1 MTRVESTGQ
10 PRRRRRKARRP
21 EAAAEAR
28 PRHLSSNGRVGDIY
42 LSAEEIHTRV
52 AELGAEIARDYAG
65 REPLLVSSLK
75 TSVFFLADLSR
86 AIPIPHAIDFIALA
100 GYGGGATKGSEVQ
113 LLKDLDTSIEGRDV
127 LLVEDVVDTGL
138 TMNYVCR
145 TLALREPASLAAVTF
160 LDRPYRRLVDDLPVR
175 YVGFTVPDEFFVGYG
190 FDLDERYRH
199 LPDLHVAQGAG

>member
-1 MTRVESTGQ
+1 MPQLITDD
-10 PRRRRRKARRP
+10 A
-21 EAAAEAR
+21 
-28 PRHLSSNGRVGDIY
+28 VGEVY
-42 LSAEEIHTRV
+42 LSAEEIRARV
-52 AELGAEIARDYAG
+52 AELGAEIARDYEG
-65 REPLLVSSLK
+65 REPVLVASLK

-100 GYGGGATKGSEVQ
+100 GYSGKTPKSGVR
-113 LLKDLDTSIEGRDV
+113 LLKDLDLSIEGRDV

-138 TMNYVCR
+138 TLNHVCR
-145 TLALREPASLAAVTF
+145 TFALRDPASLVAVTF

-199 LPDLHVAQGAG
+199 LPDLHLAQGAS